1 MKIQTML
8 AVGFFLVGTSVALA
22 ETPAMNHFDR
32 AQDELWHGAE
42 AATSLTT
49 STAKQTPTNDY
60 SVDHYDVMQ
69 DELWHG
75 AETALTPSTSPSAK
89 ASVNHYDVMQDNFWH
104 GS

>member
-22 ETPAMNHFDR
+22 DTPAMNHYDVV
-32 AQDELWHGAE
+32 QDQLWHGTETAPSLSTGSAE
-42 AATSLTT
+42 QAPA
-49 STAKQTPTNDY
+49 NDY
-60 SVDHYDVMQ
+60 SMDHYDVMQ

-75 AETALTPSTSPSAK
+75 AETAPIPSTSPSAK
-89 ASVNHYDVMQDNFWH
+89 ASVNHYDVMQDDFWH

>member
-22 ETPAMNHFDR
+22 DTPAMNHYDVV
-32 AQDELWHGAE
+32 QDELWHGAE
-42 AATSLTT
+42 TTTSLTT
-49 STAKQTPTNDY
+49 GSAEQTPTNEY

-75 AETALTPSTSPSAK
+75 AETTPIPSNSPSAK
-89 ASVNHYDVMQDNFWH
+89 ASVNHYDVMQDAFWH